1 MLSHDLP
8 QYKCALRDAGLRA
21 RGKGHVIAT
30 PYEYAQQVRARGG
43 QKAADEAMRALVA
56 LLPQNTAQ
64 AAAAASSG
72 GCDGEC
78 APCDTDDEQ
87 DAETAAPAA
96 AQTAAQAA
104 AQAAA
109 QTAAQAAAQA
119 AAASGVPGILR
130 AVHMRVCCANP
141 TCRHLAAVIDEDK
154 AAELEA
160 EAQTAAA
167 QGHSAGAADP
177 FCDGNRRHGSPKLFF
192 DNVCYVRELYVRRVV
207 DAAGVDALLA
217 DLARLAYWV
226 EVRQR
231 ETLGVAITIARN
243 AETLHYPLRTSE
255 AKSAFCDDMARAP
268 HRFVCTVVADHV
280 KDEVHF
286 SRAGVEISSGG
297 RRGQKQTW
305 QSYLKNTLMH
315 AKGYPDAFTL
325 AHTHL
330 RLSTF
335 ETNGCVGCRAR
346 CQRRQPHA
354 AARRAGQ
361 HPRQVRPQG
370 RRSRRRHQP
379 QGVRGRARLSRGRLS
394 SRCTTR
400 TPTRASAP
408 SATAC
413 RTASNGSCTR
423 PPCRATRT
431 APTPTTTPR
440 SRRRESLLAG
450 ASTRRRR
457 RRPRR
462 RGAAPR

>member
-1 MLSHDLP
+1 
-8 QYKCALRDAGLRA
+8 
-21 RGKGHVIAT
+21 
-30 PYEYAQQVRARGG
+30 
-43 QKAADEAMRALVA
+43 
-56 LLPQNTAQ
+56 
-64 AAAAASSG
+64 
-72 GCDGEC
+72 
-78 APCDTDDEQ
+78 
-87 DAETAAPAA
+87 
-96 AQTAAQAA
+96 
-104 AQAAA
+104 
-109 QTAAQAAAQA
+109 
-119 AAASGVPGILR
+119 
-130 AVHMRVCCANP
+130 MRVCCANP

-167 QGHSAGAADP
+167 QGHLAGAADP

-335 ETNGCVGCRAR
+335 ETNGCPVERDANGGNPTPRHVVRANTLAKCDRRGDVLGAGTNPKVYEGARAFHEVVFPALYYAHTNACVGAVGYGVPYGLERVMHETALSSNKNRA
-346 CQRRQPHA
+346 HSDDYASLA
-354 AARRAGQ
+354 AARKSAG
-361 HPRQVRPQG
+361 
-370 RRSRRRHQP
+370 
-379 QGVRGRARLSRGRLS
+379 RGID
-394 SRCTTR
+394 
-400 TPTRASAP
+400 SA
-408 SATAC
+408 AA
-413 RTASNGSCTR
+413 A
-423 PPCRATRT
+423 A
-431 APTPTTTPR
+431 A
-440 SRRRESLLAG
+440 A
-450 ASTRRRR
+450 AVA
-457 RRPRR
+457 RR
-462 RGAAPR
+462 RGDARAAHAAGAARLPRRADDPVVQL